1 MYVFLACVW
10 LAAIIA
16 SVINGLVWAS
26 EEVKRDR
33 R

>member
-10 LAAIIA
+10 LAVIAA
-16 SVINGLVWAS
+16 SVINGLIWARG
-26 EEVKRDR
+26 EVKRDR